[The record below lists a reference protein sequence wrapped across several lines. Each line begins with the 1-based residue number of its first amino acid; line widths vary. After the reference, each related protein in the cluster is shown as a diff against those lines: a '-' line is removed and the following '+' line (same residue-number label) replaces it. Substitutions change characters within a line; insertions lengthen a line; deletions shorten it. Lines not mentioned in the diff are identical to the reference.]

1 MKLVMSIDGIDVNI
15 SSALLSIPVKL
26 CIHIIVIDTNIP
38 SGENGPPALA
48 RWISPAAARQ
58 FERIRRHVPPAHATV
73 EELRLHYDAINS
85 ARLDIANRRYATDI
99 STIEIDGVQVHR
111 VAPLPDADD
120 TALLICLHGGA
131 FMWSAG
137 AGTILEAVPVAA
149 ASGMTVL
156 AVEYRLA
163 PEHRFPCAVED
174 VLAVLRHIRRAMPNR
189 KVGIY
194 GCSAGAILTAQVVAR
209 LIEAD
214 EPLPDAIA
222 MLHATGIELGGDSL
236 ALAAQLNGAPPATDV
251 QCLHDLPYFE
261 GTDPHDPLIFP
272 GEHADMLG
280 RFPPSLLVSGTR
292 DFAAG
297 AVSVMH
303 RRLLG
308 AGRHAELVMFD
319 GMWHAHHMDVDLP
332 ESEEVFALLRDFFRR
347 YLA

>member
-1 MKLVMSIDGIDVNI
+1 MHSR
-15 SSALLSIPVKL
+15 
-26 CIHIIVIDTNIP
+26 IVIDTKKP
-38 SGENGPPALA
+38 ARENGPPPAA
-48 RWISPAAARQ
+48 RWISPAATLQ
-58 FERIRRHVPPAHATV
+58 FERIRRHVPPPHATV
-73 EELRLHYDAINS
+73 EELRVHYDAINS
-85 ARLDIANRRYATDI
+85 ARLEIANRLYGAGI
-99 STIEIDGVQVHR
+99 STIAIDGVEAHR
-111 VAPLPDADD
+111 VVPPSGDD
-120 TALLICLHGGA
+120 GSALLICLHGGG
-131 FMWSAG
+131 FMWGAG

-149 ASGMTVL
+149 TAGVEVL

-174 VLAVLRHIRRAMPNR
+174 VLTVLRHVRRTEPNR
-189 KVGIY
+189 RIGIY

-209 LIEAD
+209 LIAGG

-236 ALAAQLNGAPPATDV
+236 ALAAQLNGAPPAADV

-272 GEHADMLG
+272 GEHPDMLE

-303 RRLLG
+303 RRLLA
-308 AGRHAELVMFD
+308 AGRPAELVMFD
-319 GMWHAHHMDVDLP
+319 GMWHAHHMDVELP
-332 ESEEVFALLRDFFRR
+332 ESQEVFTVLRNFFRQ
-347 YLA
+347 YLG